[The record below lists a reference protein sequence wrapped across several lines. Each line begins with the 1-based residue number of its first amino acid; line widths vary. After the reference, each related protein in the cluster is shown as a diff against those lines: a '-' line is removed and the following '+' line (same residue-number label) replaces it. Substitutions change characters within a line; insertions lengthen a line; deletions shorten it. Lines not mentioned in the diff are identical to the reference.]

1 MLAYDKSRYHIND
14 TDLIYHNAKLQEDN
28 FCLSRAIFRS
38 CLYGTSTCKLG
49 ERFLLSVAFS
59 AC

>member
-14 TDLIYHNAKLQEDN
+14 TDLIYYNAKLQEDK

-38 CLYGTSTCKLG
+38 CYIWNLYL
-49 ERFLLSVAFS
+49 
-59 AC
+59 